1 MQLLRVREEGQL
13 TGSMHGA
20 AVAAFARPR
29 SAPLGDCSNKKRRW
43 AAPPPFPPPLVETT
57 LPFSS
62 AGVRGLTN

>member
-43 AAPPPFPPPLVETT
+43 APPPLSSTPRGNHVAI
-57 LPFSS
+57 PF
-62 AGVRGLTN
+62 RGCEGSPN